1 MPIIPPM
8 RPPFSPQTLPT
19 THHPPDTPTSS
30 RSACI
35 PERRSA
41 CYHWMPLPTAT
52 IEWTTGLPMKCATA
66 TAVQS
71 ISALPTA
78 WSLPN
83 QNVQPFRDVDEPINY
98 FCNKIAGRNATTWAG
113 KLDKPGTSMGECNQF
128 SSQNNSMVP
137 ITQIGYY
144 LSIGLT

>member
-1 MPIIPPM
+1 LLSLDALANSHNRVDDWSPHEM
-8 RPPFSPQTLPT
+8 RHGYSRAVYQRPA
-19 THHPPDTPTSS
+19 HRVVSS
-30 RSACI
+30 KS
-35 PERRSA
+35 
-41 CYHWMPLPTAT
+41 
-52 IEWTTGLPMKCATA
+52 
-66 TAVQS
+66 
-71 ISALPTA
+71 
-78 WSLPN
+78 
-83 QNVQPFRDVDEPINY
+83 NVQPFRDVDEPINY